1 MNDMSKKNI
10 KIMLVKSGIGRKSDQ
25 KKTLIGLGLNRV
37 GKIRELEDTPS
48 VRGMVNKVS
57 HLVKIIY
64 AIDVMMFGKL
74 FKNKF
79 NLNLK
84 GILL

>member
-10 KIMLVKSGIGRKSDQ
+10 KIMLVKSGIGRKPDQ

-57 HLVKIIY
+57 HLVKII
-64 AIDVMMFGKL
+64 
-74 FKNKF
+74 
-79 NLNLK
+79 
-84 GILL
+84 

>member
-1 MNDMSKKNI
+1 MNVMSKKSI
-10 KIMLVKSGIGRKSDQ
+10 KIKLVKSGIGRKSDQ

-57 HLVKIIY
+57 HLVKII
-64 AIDVMMFGKL
+64 
-74 FKNKF
+74 
-79 NLNLK
+79 
-84 GILL
+84 